1 MAVGE
6 TCFGNPLCHAELMG
20 RHRIIGASPPFWE
33 LFTRILLTG
42 YFGWAGL
49 SAASQQIGWALNQ
62 DFAKLASADLLDFTA
77 QTADTCFQ
85 LALAALIIIRYR
97 RIAATVGLYPRI
109 VALLGSFLFVS
120 LIPFLSRYES
130 LPSLE
135 IISLLLMLS
144 GSILSTVVLLVLGRS
159 FSILPEARKLVVTGP
174 YRFVRHPL
182 YATEL
187 IFMLGLVIQFT
198 LWPAVIVFLIQL
210 LIQLERMRIEEQLL
224 SRTFPE
230 YGMYAGR
237 TARLIPGLY

>member
-20 RHRIIGASPPFWE
+20 RHRIIGASPPFWD

-62 DFAKLASADLLDFTA
+62 DFANLASADLLDFSA

-85 LALAALIIIRYR
+85 LALAVLIIIRYR
-97 RIAATVGLYPRI
+97 RIAATSGLYPRI
-109 VALLGSFLFVS
+109 VALLGSFLFV
-120 LIPFLSRYES
+120 LLVPFLSRHES
-130 LPSLE
+130 SPSLE
-135 IISLLLMLS
+135 IISLVLMLT
-144 GSILSTVVLLVLGRS
+144 GSILSTMVLLALGRS
-159 FSILPEARKLVVTGP
+159 FSILPEARRFVVTGP

-187 IFMLGLVIQFT
+187 IFMLGLVIQFV
-198 LWPAVIVFLIQL
+198 LWPAVVVFIIQL
-210 LIQLERMRIEEQLL
+210 VIQLERMRIEEKLL

-230 YGMYAGR
+230 YKIYASS
-237 TARLIPGLY
+237 TARLIPGLC